1 MKSISA
7 QVSLY
12 PLGSDDLRPA
22 IRETLNIFQMNR
34 LDVYP
39 GSMSTLIVGNE
50 EAIFNALQSAFQNA
64 SEQGRVVMAVT
75 FSNAC
80 PIPEKDSSV
89 VTFKAIGYV
98 QNAFPEPAAPEEIR
112 VAESRIILN
121 PDLVEGLHGLEPGTQ
136 LAVIFYFHR
145 SEEYELRQHPRGDQ
159 NRPKRGVFSLRSP
172 KRPNPIGM
180 TVVDLIEIEN
190 NVLLVRGLDAI
201 NGTPVLDLKPV

>member
-1 MKSISA
+1 MTSISA

-12 PLGSDDLRPA
+12 PLGQENLLPP
-22 IRETLNIFQMNR
+22 IHETLSIFQMNG

-98 QNAFPEPAAPEEIR
+98 QNAFLEPAAPEKIR
-112 VAESRIILN
+112 EAESQIFLN
-121 PDLVEGLHGLEPGTQ
+121 PDLVEGLHGLQPGTQ

-145 SEEYELRQHPRGDQ
+145 SEDYELRQHPRGDQ
-159 NRPKRGVFSLRSP
+159 SRPKRGVFSLRSP

-180 TVVDLIEIEN
+180 TVVDLIEIKN